1 MKKEQMIKFDKLPAT
16 LDEMKKMCDHLDPYN
31 ISAMTICAICTYTSD
46 SEEGIKM
53 LNYLRGPRP
62 MNGVEL
68 AFIKDRFRDD
78 CDYIPFSYFKGATP
92 ANNYKPDVPYV
103 LEILEDHTSNLE
115 KDYIKLYVQSGGA
128 DSPRPIKLRKKVDG
142 TWWLWEQYLLTK
154 IKEPDNKDPWA

>member
-1 MKKEQMIKFDKLPAT
+1 
-16 LDEMKKMCDHLDPYN
+16 
-31 ISAMTICAICTYTSD
+31 
-46 SEEGIKM
+46 
-53 LNYLRGPRP
+53 

-78 CDYIPFSYFKGATP
+78 CDYIPLSYFKGATP

-128 DSPRPIKLRKKVDG
+128 DSPRPIKLRKKGDG

-154 IKEPDNKDPWA
+154 IKEPANKDPWA

>member
-1 MKKEQMIKFDKLPAT
+1 MKKEQMIKFDKLPT
-16 LDEMKKMCDHLDPYN
+16 NLDEMKKMCDHLDPYN

-46 SEEGIKM
+46 SEEGI
-53 LNYLRGPRP
+53 
-62 MNGVEL
+62 EL

-128 DSPRPIKLRKKVDG
+128 DSPRPIKLRKKGDG

-154 IKEPDNKDPWA
+154 IKEPANKDPWA